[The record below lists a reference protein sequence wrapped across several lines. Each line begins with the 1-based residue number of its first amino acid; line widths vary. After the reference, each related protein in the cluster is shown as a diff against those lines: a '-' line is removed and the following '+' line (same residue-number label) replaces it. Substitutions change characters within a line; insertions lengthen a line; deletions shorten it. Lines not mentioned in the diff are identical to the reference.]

1 MEMRK
6 FNVEIRSDGRVYAT
20 EYEEPGER
28 LFSVENEV
36 SAERLDIRDALQKI
50 DLECCTELAA
60 AWRNHEKYAV
70 DALDRVEMLIAM
82 VLDSYWK

>member
-20 EYEEPGER
+20 EYEEPGAR
-28 LFSVENEV
+28 LFSIENEV
-36 SAERLDIRDALQKI
+36 SPKRLDIRDALQKL
-50 DLECCTELAA
+50 DLECCVELAA

-70 DALDRVEMLIAM
+70 DALDRIEMMISL
-82 VLDSYWK
+82 VLDIYWN